1 VSSSSSS
8 GPVWFVPIEF
18 PRMCI
23 SVNPRNCTYAFPRR
37 CISTFQE
44 YFTLA
49 FNSTSIGGLWRIKI
63 SLLIRSPL
71 SAPPLFMYHSLH
83 HDRVKVLNYSIHTNT
98 ILLILTWFSPY
109 WLVNRWK
116 GFKVCRCRRRPV
128 RSGLY
133 LLSSRVC
140 VFV

>member
-1 VSSSSSS
+1 MSSSSSS

-23 SVNPRNCTYAFPRR
+23 RVNPRNCTYAFPRR

-83 HDRVKVLNYSIHTNT
+83 HDRVKVLNYSIRTNT
-98 ILLILTWFSPY
+98 IIIISTWRSPY
-109 WLVNRWK
+109 RLVYNIK
-116 GFKVCRCRRRPV
+116 DLKCVVVVVV
-128 RSGLY
+128 RSGL
-133 LLSSRVC
+133 VC
-140 VFV
+140 TY